1 MKVFI
6 SADMEGICGVTN
18 GAMTETS
25 HFDFGRAREFMTG
38 DVAAAVLGCLDAG
51 ATEITVKDAH
61 GTANNIFLEGIP
73 EPARVNSGWSA
84 AGRMMESLDG
94 SYDAALLVGYHAKV
108 GTEDGCI
115 SHTMTGVV
123 RGLWYNDVELGESG
137 ISAADA
143 GHFGVPLVYA
153 SGDAA
158 LAREIVQVLGPEV
171 VTTVVKTSVARQCV
185 TCLPVEEARAAIRR
199 DVRRALEQ
207 RGNVRPFLQGQS
219 IEVKMRL
226 QNPEQAAEAAK
237 LPTARRVDLLTVAAL
252 AADGVAAATLVCT
265 LYDAAR

>member
-18 GAMTETS
+18 GAMTETG
-25 HFDFGRAREFMTG
+25 HFDFGRARELMTG

-51 ATEITVKDAH
+51 ATHIAVKDAH
-61 GTANNIFLEGIP
+61 GTGNNILLEKL
-73 EPARVNSGWSA
+73 PAPAQLNSGWTA
-84 AGRMMESLDG
+84 AGRMMEGVDA
-94 SYDAALLVGYHAKV
+94 SYDAALLIGYHAKV

-158 LAREIVQVLGPEV
+158 LAREIAQVLGPEV

-185 TCLPVEEARAAIRR
+185 TCLPLEEARAAIRR
-199 DVRRALEQ
+199 DVKRALEQ
-207 RGNVRPFLQGQS
+207 RGSVGAFLQGQA

-237 LPTARRVDLLTVAAL
+237 VPTARRVDALTVAAP
-252 AADGVAAATLVCT
+252 ADNGLAAATLVCT
-265 LYDAAR
+265 LYGAAR